1 MNVIFDQIIN
11 RDAIGSYEKVNFNEV
26 HYLASQEESNDAKQ
40 DEQRVLFL
48 GIDLQNDFIEGGALG
63 VPGSH
68 EDVYSIMRFIYRN
81 LSKITNIAVSLDT
94 HSMDQIFHPSWWIDQ
109 KGNHPEPLTII
120 TIEDVELGKWKPLY
134 NFEQSIKYVKGL
146 EQQGQKQLCI
156 WPFHCIEGTP
166 GAALESQFSK
176 MIHYHSIVRNTEVK
190 KIVKGLDP
198 LSEKY
203 GIIEPEY
210 SQEDQTDYDL
220 LNYIGE
226 FDKVVVAGEAE
237 SHCVY
242 ESVKQLAEHF
252 VSIESFTNNIYV
264 LKDGMSCIPGFE
276 DETESGW
283 KQLSDKYGV
292 KLVESSELIL

>member
-1 MNVIFDQIIN
+1 MKVNFDEIIN
-11 RDAIGSYEKVNFNEV
+11 RDAIGSYEKVDLNEI
-26 HYLASQEESNDAKQ
+26 HYLANQEELNDAKQ
-40 DEQRVLFL
+40 DEQKVLFL

-63 VPGSH
+63 VPGSY
-68 EDVYSIMRFIYRN
+68 EDVYSITRFIYRN
-81 LSKITNIAVSLDT
+81 LSKITSIAVSLDT
-94 HSMDQIFHPSWWIDQ
+94 HNMKQIFHPAWWVDP
-109 KGNHPEPLTII
+109 KGNHPDPLTII
-120 TIEDVELGKWKPLY
+120 TVEDVELGKWKPLY
-134 NFEQSIKYVKGL
+134 KHEQSIQYVKGL

-166 GAALESQFSK
+166 GAALESQFSR
-176 MIHYHSIVRNTEVK
+176 MIHFHSIIRNTEVK
-190 KIVKGLDP
+190 KVVKGLDP

-210 SQEDQTDYDL
+210 SQDNQTDYGL
-220 LNYIGE
+220 LNFISE

-252 VSIESFTNNIYV
+252 ASNESFTNNIYV

-276 DETESGW
+276 DETYDGW